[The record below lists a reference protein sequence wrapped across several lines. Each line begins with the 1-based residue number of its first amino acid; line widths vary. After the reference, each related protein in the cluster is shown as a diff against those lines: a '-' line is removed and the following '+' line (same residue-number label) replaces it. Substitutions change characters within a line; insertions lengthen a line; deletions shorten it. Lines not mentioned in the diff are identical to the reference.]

1 MLCSPQPLQ
10 TDRYQH
16 HAEAEQH
23 EALPVKTG
31 GRLTQIGHEVPARHK
46 ADHPHRQVNQK
57 DPVPARHLDQ
67 PATQRRSHQRAK
79 QPRNGDERHHPQQLP
94 LVIDPQYRQSSHW
107 HQQRT
112 TNPLKHTGGH
122 QHGERI
128 GGGTGERAERKER
141 DGGQI
146 DTAGA
151 ESVCQPAGSRDQQR
165 HRQHVGD
172 DHRLHLQRALSQ
184 GLGHA
189 GQGSVE
195 NGAIQ
200 RLHKETDRR
209 QQGQPLALGICHCV
223 AHCHLHYFCGG
234 AAAVRKRSTQLR
246 VQASCSAALWVNGRP
261 SSRSMRSLPCHISN
275 SCKAACSLS

>member
-1 MLCSPQPLQ
+1 MLPQTLQ
-10 TDRYQH
+10 ADRHQH
-16 HAEAEQH
+16 HADAEH
-23 EALPVKTG
+23 HKALPVEPG
-31 GRLTQIGHEVPARHK
+31 GLLPQLRHKVPAGDK
-46 ADHPHRQVNQK
+46 AEQPHRQVDEK
-57 DPVPARHLDQ
+57 HPVPARHFHQ
-67 PATQRRSHQRAK
+67 PATERRPHQRAE
-79 QPRNGDERHHPQQLP
+79 QPRNGDKRHHPQQLV
-94 LVIDPQYRQSSHW
+94 LVIDPQHRQPSHR

-112 TNPLKHTGGH
+112 ANPLKHTGGH

-128 GGGTGERAERKER
+128 GGGAGERAEGKER
-141 DGGQI
+141 DGSQI
-146 DTAGA
+146 DAAGA
-151 ESVCQPAGSRDQQR
+151 ESVSQPAGSRDQQR

-261 SSRSMRSLPCHISN
+261 SSRSIRSLPCHISN